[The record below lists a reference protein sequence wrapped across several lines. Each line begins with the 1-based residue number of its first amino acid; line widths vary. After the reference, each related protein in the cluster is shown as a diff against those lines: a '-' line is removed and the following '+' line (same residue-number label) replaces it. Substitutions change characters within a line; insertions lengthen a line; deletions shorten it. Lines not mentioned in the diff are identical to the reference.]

1 MTSLLKHLK
10 NRIYLVLALAGAVAA
25 PVAAQPSGEGAL
37 IDKIIA
43 AHGERRQVLSVRSYR
58 MEAGLRARAR
68 GEEADVIR
76 IAEGSSRLKVL
87 VRYPDSV
94 EIRVLNGEQAWRG
107 GAAHDLVLVQGPLR
121 GAIVLQAARATL
133 PWILEQLRTK
143 THLIGTR
150 DGAPVLEISVGEGL
164 VLRAIID
171 PQTYRIVRSEGAL
184 RMGGS
189 EIRFETEYS
198 DFRTVEGVLFAF
210 HEENY
215 ASGSHTGTTIVKN
228 IQLNPVGSALQL
240 PLK

>member
-1 MTSLLKHLK
+1 MTSLLKNLK
-10 NRIYLVLALAGAVAA
+10 TRIYLVLALAGAVAA
-25 PVAAQPSGEGAL
+25 PVAAQPSGEHPL

-43 AHGERRQVLSVRSYR
+43 AYGERRQVLAVRSYR
-58 MEAGLRARAR
+58 MEAGLRASAR
-68 GEEADVIR
+68 GQDADVIR

-94 EIRVLNGEQAWRG
+94 EIRVLDGEQTWRG
-107 GAAHDLVLVQGPLR
+107 GAAQDLVVVRGPLR

-143 THLIGTR
+143 TQLIGTR
-150 DGAPVLEISVGEGL
+150 NGAPVLEISLGEGL
-164 VLRAIID
+164 TLRAIID
-171 PQTYRIVRSEGAL
+171 PQTYRIVRAEGAL

-189 EIRFETEYS
+189 EIRFATEYS
-198 DFRTVEGVLFAF
+198 DFRTVDGVLFAF

-215 ASGSHTGTTIVKN
+215 ASGTHTGTTVVKN
-228 IQLNPVGSALQL
+228 IQLNPVGNALHL